1 MSAAT
6 LSPDTVEGLREP
18 AFVVL
23 LLVGMTVFS
32 FGGAFLVIGVSINT
46 APPAPYV
53 SPTDKRLLVGSSLAA
68 MVVGVVLV
76 RLAGR
81 VVRW

>member
-6 LSPDTVEGLREP
+6 LSRDTVEGLREP

-23 LLVGMTVFS
+23 LLVGMTVFA

-53 SPTDKRLLVGSSLAA
+53 SPADRRLLIGSSIAA
-68 MVVGVVLV
+68 MVVGAVLV

-81 VVRW
+81 VVGW